1 MNPISFF
8 QKLALCILLATPT
21 ALSAQT
27 ILTLEEAYRL
37 APENSAIAGNEVLLE
52 TASELRSENINT
64 SKMPSLD
71 LKGRASWQNE
81 VFGLPVDFPGVDFS
95 VPHTNVQLSLE
106 AGYLLYDGG
115 LREARLALERSRLEV
130 DRQQLQTELYALREK
145 VEKAYFGALLIQEQ
159 QKLVELT
166 RKDIAAKAEQLESA
180 VRNGVALESDLKKL
194 QVELLKI
201 DATLEALESDRRAA
215 LAVLASLTG
224 LEQGETPTLQL
235 PVFDENL
242 EAEWRRPELALF
254 DLQQQQL
261 HAANDLTAAGRRP
274 KLSLFA
280 QTGLGY
286 PDPLNFFDDEV
297 SPFFIGGLQFSW
309 KIWDWGQADREYQER
324 SVQMLLLR
332 NRRKAFEQGLEHQR
346 GRFAEEINKWK
357 AQMAAAEKIAQMEA
371 DILKQVSAQLDNGT
385 ATATDYLLQS
395 NAELK
400 ARLNMELYRI
410 QLAQT
415 LAAWHTWA
423 GE

>member
-1 MNPISFF
+1 MMRFG
-8 QKLALCILLATPT
+8 KCLLIIWLFAP
-21 ALSAQT
+21 AWSPAQIT
-27 ILTLEEAYRL
+27 FSLQEAYQL
-37 APENSAIAGNEVLLE
+37 AEKNSALADNEPLLQM
-52 TASELRSENINT
+52 ASELRSENINT
-64 SKMPSLD
+64 AKLPSLD

-95 VPHTNVQLSLE
+95 VPHTNVQLALE

-115 LREARLALERSRLEV
+115 LRKARLALEHSRLEV
-130 DRQQLQTELYALREK
+130 DRQQLKTELYALREK
-145 VEKAYFGALLIQEQ
+145 VEKAYFGALLVQEQ

-166 RKDIAAKAEQLESA
+166 RQNIAAKAEQLEA
-180 VRNGVALESDLKKL
+180 ALHNGAALESDLKKL
-194 QVELLKI
+194 QVELLKL

-215 LAVLASLTG
+215 LSVLASLMG
-224 LEQGETPTLQL
+224 LEPDVSPKLEL
-235 PVFDENL
+235 PVFEENL
-242 EAEWRRPELALF
+242 ASEWQRPELALF

-274 KLSLFA
+274 KVSLFA

-286 PDPLNFFDDEV
+286 PDPFNFFDDEL

-309 KIWDWGQADREYQER
+309 KIWDWAQADREYQER

-332 NRRKAFEQGLEHQR
+332 NQRKAFEQGLEHQR
-346 GRFAEEINKWK
+346 GRFAEEIQKWK
-357 AQMAAAEKIAQMEA
+357 AQITAAEKIAGLEA
-371 DILKQVSAQLDNGT
+371 EILTQVSAQLDNGT
-385 ATATDYLLQS
+385 ATATDYLLQL

-400 ARLNMELYRI
+400 ARLNTEYYRL

-423 GE
+423 GSW

>member
-180 VRNGVALESDLKKL
+180 VRNGVALESRG
-194 QVELLKI
+194 
-201 DATLEALESDRRAA
+201 S
-215 LAVLASLTG
+215 SG
-224 LEQGETPTLQL
+224 
-235 PVFDENL
+235 
-242 EAEWRRPELALF
+242 
-254 DLQQQQL
+254 
-261 HAANDLTAAGRRP
+261 
-274 KLSLFA
+274 A
-280 QTGLGY
+280 Q
-286 PDPLNFFDDEV
+286 
-297 SPFFIGGLQFSW
+297 
-309 KIWDWGQADREYQER
+309 
-324 SVQMLLLR
+324 
-332 NRRKAFEQGLEHQR
+332 
-346 GRFAEEINKWK
+346 
-357 AQMAAAEKIAQMEA
+357 
-371 DILKQVSAQLDNGT
+371 
-385 ATATDYLLQS
+385 
-395 NAELK
+395 
-400 ARLNMELYRI
+400 
-410 QLAQT
+410 
-415 LAAWHTWA
+415 
-423 GE
+423 

>member
-1 MNPISFF
+1 MNHFFSFG
-8 QKLALCILLATPT
+8 KYLLIIWLFTPVFLPAQGT
-21 ALSAQT
+21 LS
-27 ILTLEEAYRL
+27 LEEAYRL
-37 APENSAIAGNEVLLE
+37 AEENSAIAGNDVLLQ

-81 VFGLPVDFPGVDFS
+81 VFGLPVDIPGVDLS
-95 VPHTNVQLSLE
+95 VPLTNVQLSLE

-115 LREARLALERSRLEV
+115 LSEARLALERSRLEV
-130 DRQQLQTELYALREK
+130 DRQQLRTELYALREK
-145 VEKAYFGALLIQEQ
+145 VEKVYFGALLIQEQ
-159 QKLVELT
+159 QKILELT
-166 RKDIAAKAEQLESA
+166 RKDVAAKAEQLEAA

-194 QVELLKI
+194 QVELLKL
-201 DATLEALESDRRAA
+201 DATLEALASDRRGA

-224 LEQGETPTLQL
+224 LEPGEEPQLSTP
-235 PVFDENL
+235 VSEENL
-242 EAEWRRPELALF
+242 EGEWRRPELALF

-297 SPFFIGGLQFSW
+297 SPFFIGGMQFFW

-332 NRRKAFEQGLEHQR
+332 NRRKTFEQGLEHQR
-346 GRFAEEINKWK
+346 GRFAEEIQKWK
-357 AQMAAAEKIAQMEA
+357 ARMASAGKIAELEA

-400 ARLNMELYRI
+400 ARLNAELYRI

-423 GE
+423 GQ

>member
-1 MNPISFF
+1 MNRFLPFG
-8 QKLALCILLATPT
+8 KLICIIWLFTPALLPAQNT
-21 ALSAQT
+21 LS
-27 ILTLEEAYRL
+27 LEEAYRL
-37 APENSAIAGNEVLLE
+37 AAENSALAGNAPLLQ

-64 SKMPSLD
+64 AKMPSLD

-95 VPHTNVQLSLE
+95 VPRTNVQLALE
-106 AGYLLYDGG
+106 AGYLVYDGG

-130 DRQQLQTELYALREK
+130 DQQQLKTELYALREK

-159 QKLVELT
+159 QKIVELT
-166 RKDIAAKAEQLESA
+166 RADIAAKAAQLEAA
-180 VRNGVALESDLKKL
+180 VQNGVALESDLKKL
-194 QVELLKI
+194 QVELLKL

-215 LAVLASLTG
+215 LAVLLSLTG
-224 LEQGETPTLQL
+224 LEPGAAPKLEL
-235 PVFDENL
+235 PAFEENL
-242 EAEWRRPELALF
+242 ASEWQRPELALL

-274 KLSLFA
+274 KVSLFA

-286 PDPLNFFDDEV
+286 PDPLNFFDDEL
-297 SPFFIGGLQFSW
+297 SPFFIGGVQFSW
-309 KIWDWGQADREYQER
+309 KIWDWGQADRQYQER

-346 GRFAEEINKWK
+346 GRFAEAIKKWK
-357 AQMAAAEKIAQMEA
+357 AQIAASEKIAALEA
-371 DILKQVSAQLDNGT
+371 EILTQVSSQLDNGT

-400 ARLNMELYRI
+400 ARLNAERYRL

-415 LAAWHTWA
+415 LAEWHTWA
-423 GE
+423 GK